1 MKFLVDAQLPRR
13 IVQILRNAGHDAI
26 HTLDL
31 PQQNRTKDSVIITI
45 AEQEHRIIITKDAD
59 FVESF
64 ILFQRPS
71 KLLVVTTGNISNKE
85 LEVLFLAALPQITE
99 AFQAH
104 SYVELSRSALITHQS
119 ARE

>member
-1 MKFLVDAQLPRR
+1 MKFLVDAQLPRKIAR
-13 IVQILRNAGHDAI
+13 ILQHTGYDAI

-45 AEQEHRIIITKDAD
+45 AEQEQRIIITKDAD

-71 KLLVVTTGNISNKE
+71 KLLVVTTGNISNQV
-85 LEVLFLAALPQITE
+85 LETLFLAALPQITE
-99 AFQAH
+99 AFRVH
-104 SYVELSRSALITHQS
+104 SYVELSRMALIIHQ
-119 ARE
+119 